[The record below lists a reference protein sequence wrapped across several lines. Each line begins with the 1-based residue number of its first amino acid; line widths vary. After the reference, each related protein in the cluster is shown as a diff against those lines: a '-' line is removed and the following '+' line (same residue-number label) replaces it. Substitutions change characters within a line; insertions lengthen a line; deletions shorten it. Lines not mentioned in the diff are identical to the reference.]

1 MDCSQTIETKR
12 VDVFQNGS
20 CWLRADFHLHTNADK
35 EFVYNGDVNFY
46 YSKYIQ
52 QLKNEGIQVGVI
64 TNHNKFDVDEYKALK
79 KTAKKEGVWLVA
91 GVELSVSDGANG
103 IHTLIVFDDRTW
115 LANNENYIDQFLTAA
130 FEGIANREN
139 ENTRCNY
146 SLEDL
151 LKKLDAHRN
160 QNRDSFIVL
169 AHVEQN
175 SGFFNE
181 LDGGRIQQLAK
192 TELFKNT
199 ILGLQK
205 VRTYDRL
212 DTYRQWFGGT
222 LPAFV
227 EGSDCKT
234 LEAVGKP
241 SKQKDTEK
249 KTYIKIGDFN
259 FEALKYALIDKEHR
273 VSDLNEAPSNSF
285 IKSIQFVGGKL
296 NDKIIE
302 FSPELNSFI
311 GIRGSGKSSIIE
323 ILRYALG
330 INLSGSSADSGY
342 KNDLISYMLGS
353 GGKVIVVVVNKQD
366 KREYRIEKIYGQKEN
381 IFDNETNEI
390 KDCSIE
396 AILGTPIYFG
406 QKDLSNKKDD
416 FESDLLK
423 RLVGNR
429 LQSKTREINDKKAE
443 IAGIISEIKKIKD
456 LQSLKEETE
465 NTIKNAQQKIEYF
478 KKAGV
483 EEKLRQQT
491 QFEQDGLLLIRTRER
506 LDSYINDVKS
516 IIADYEQLFANPIA
530 SEINSD
536 IFGMA
541 NKALQEAKLSYEA
554 LKEVS
559 SKNQNAIELYDKAI
573 EQFNIKKGEMAEE
586 FARIKRE
593 INSDTLNPDSFLALN
608 RSINTSQLK
617 LQEIN
622 KQIEKQKTLELKLQQ
637 LLQEL
642 NELWLS
648 EYKILKDETDKIN
661 KSNGNL
667 QITIEFKGQRNHM
680 LEKVKSVFRGTNIR
694 ETTYSNIVENFSDF
708 IEIYRDK
715 DKLSRVSSSNYIVF
729 YNRLMDNLA
738 ELLTFRVKD
747 KVTINYKGK
756 PLSKHSLGQRASA
769 LILFLL
775 AQKDNDILIIDQ
787 PEDDLDNQTIYD
799 EVIKEILKLKG
810 RMQFI
815 FATHNANI
823 PVLGDGEKIV
833 SCSFEDGSAI
843 ELQEGTID
851 TPIIQKS
858 IVDIMEGG
866 KDAFDRRK
874 YIYNI
879 WK

>member
-1 MDCSQTIETKR
+1 MDNSQTIETKR
-12 VDVFQNGS
+12 VNVFQNGT
-20 CWLRADFHLHTNADK
+20 CWLRADFHLHTDADK

-46 YSKYIQ
+46 YSNYIQ
-52 QLKNEGIQVGVI
+52 QLKKEGIQVGVI

-79 KTAKKEGVWLVA
+79 KTAKKEGIWLVA
-91 GVELSVSDGANG
+91 GVELSVNDGANG
-103 IHTLIVFDDRTW
+103 IHTLIAFDDKSW
-115 LANNENYIDQFLTAA
+115 LANHENYINQFLTSA
-130 FEGIANREN
+130 FEGITNREN

-146 SLEDL
+146 SLETL
-151 LKKLDAHRN
+151 LKKLDEHRN
-160 QNRDSFIVL
+160 QGRDSFIVL
-169 AHVEQN
+169 AHIEQN

-181 LDGGRIQQLAK
+181 LEGGRIQQLAK
-192 TELFKNT
+192 NELFKKFV
-199 ILGLQK
+199 LGLQK

-212 DTYRQWFGGT
+212 DTYRQWFGGV

-241 SKQKDTEK
+241 SKQNDTEK
-249 KTYIKIGDFN
+249 RTYIKIGDFS

-273 VSDLNEAPSNSF
+273 VSETDQTASNSY

-296 NDKIIE
+296 DGKDIG
-302 FSPELNSFI
+302 FSSELNSFI

-330 INLSGSSADSGY
+330 INLSGSSADAGY
-342 KNDLISYMLGS
+342 KNDLISYILGS

-366 KREYRIEKIYGQKEN
+366 RREYRIEKIYGQKEN

-429 LQSKTREINDKKAE
+429 LQSKIREINDKKNE
-443 IAGIISEIKKIKD
+443 IVSVISEIKKIKD

-506 LDSYINDVKS
+506 LDSYINDVNS
-516 IIADYEQLFANPIA
+516 IIADHEQLFANSIV
-530 SEINSD
+530 SESNAD
-536 IFGMA
+536 IFDMA
-541 NKALQEAKLSYEA
+541 NKALQEAKQSYEA
-554 LKEVS
+554 LKEAS
-559 SKNQNAIELYDKAI
+559 SKNQKAIELYNKTI
-573 EQFNIKKGEMAEE
+573 EHFNVKKEEMAEE
-586 FARIKRE
+586 FAKIKRE

-608 RSINTSQLK
+608 RSLNTSQLR

-622 KQIEKQKTLELKLQQ
+622 KQIEKQKALELKLQK

-648 EYKILKDETDKIN
+648 EFDILKDETEKIN
-661 KSNGNL
+661 KSNSNL
-667 QITIEFKGQRNHM
+667 EITIEFKGQRNQM
-680 LEKVKSVFRGTNIR
+680 LEKIKSVFRGTNIR
-694 ETTYSNIVENFSDF
+694 ETTYNNIVEKFSDF

-715 DKLSRVSSSNYIVF
+715 DKLSQIASSAYHLF
-729 YNRLMDNLA
+729 YDRLLEHLD

-810 RMQFI
+810 KMQFV

-823 PVLGDGEKIV
+823 PVLGDSEKIV

>member
-79 KTAKKEGVWLVA
+79 KTAKKEGVWFVA

-536 IFGMA
+536 IFDMA